1 MSTYSDLKGGI
12 QTTVYSTAADLPLTG
27 VSGGAQAYVTE
38 THRLYLWNG
47 SGWYSIALIN
57 TAPTITTGAAA
68 TYALA
73 IDGTATVITLV
84 ATDPESVPIT
94 WSHAVTTGSIGS
106 AAVVTQSANVFT
118 VTPSSTAADAG
129 TFSLTFTASDG
140 INVATSTSAF
150 TLSFV
155 VEYDWSALSSGT
167 ATGLG
172 ATSISTQSNT
182 SSLGGSNITWREITG
197 NSTHTIAYYTDSN
210 DSYAP
215 WIVVSTID
223 GTLVKNWKFDTGSVP
238 TGGWRCNIQAGE
250 GWFTIFR
257 ETAGVSLYDLSNIA
271 NSTHGLVTTTTA
283 SGLVAGWKYGTKFV
297 AAHCQWGVSN
307 RDVEKFI
314 VYDMSNSMAVLHTYN
329 TSSGSSYSRGALYNG
344 GDKFYMPLVSGKLVI
359 MDLDDY
365 STTTHAFT
373 QYINGPRPTPAT
385 DGVHYVVNSTTAGTI
400 RIYNLST
407 GSFVRSISNAAYRWR
422 DDGYAWMFSQGPQ
435 LKITADGLYIIGVTK
450 VTSASA
456 TTGRHK
462 LSVWKISDGSWVGS
476 VDSQS
481 EGRAYTHWAYG
492 SGVIT
497 TMPASSS
504 YGTSDGLH
512 IFTIPTV

>member
-1 MSTYSDLKGGI
+1 M
-12 QTTVYSTAADLPLTG
+12 
-27 VSGGAQAYVTE
+27 
-38 THRLYLWNG
+38 
-47 SGWYSIALIN
+47 
-57 TAPTITTGAAA
+57 
-68 TYALA
+68 
-73 IDGTATVITLV
+73 
-84 ATDPESVPIT
+84 
-94 WSHAVTTGSIGS
+94 
-106 AAVVTQSANVFT
+106 
-118 VTPSSTAADAG
+118 
-129 TFSLTFTASDG
+129 
-140 INVATSTSAF
+140 ATSTSAF

-210 DSYAP
+210 DSHAP

-223 GTLVKNWKFDTGSVP
+223 GTLVKNWKFDSGSVP

-283 SGLVAGWKYGTKFV
+283 SGLVAGWKYGTKFI
-297 AAHCQWGVSN
+297 AAHCAHSVQS

-329 TSSGSSYSRGALYNG
+329 TSSASSYSRGALYNG
-344 GDKFYMPLVSGKLVI
+344 GDKFYMPMISGALVI

-365 STTTHAFT
+365 SKTVHAFT
-373 QYINGPRPTPAT
+373 QYIDAARPASAT
-385 DGVHYVVNSTTAGTI
+385 DGVHYIANGTGGETGDGVGTI

-407 GSFVRSISNAAYRWR
+407 GLWVRNILNASYRWR

-435 LKITADGLYIIGVTK
+435 FKITADGLYIIGVTK
-450 VTSASA
+450 VTTASA

-462 LSVWKISDGSWVGS
+462 LSVWKISDGSWMGS

-481 EGRAYTHWAYG
+481 EGNTYTHWAYG

-497 TMPASSS
+497 TIPASSS